1 MKKHMQWMFAAILM
15 TSGNM
20 ILTSCSDDDHTSSDN
35 GGTEYTIEEPATDQM
50 GIRVTANLP
59 AASLSQFDEKSTGA
73 ALIKRLP
80 RVTSAIQEDT
90 KFVLVK
96 GNDAGSLS
104 DAVISQM
111 AQITWLTRATLPSR
125 HLLSNS

>member
-1 MKKHMQWMFAAILM
+1 MQWMFAAILM

-80 RVTSAIQEDT
+80 RVTSAIQGRYQVRVGQGQRCRQSVGCCD
-90 KFVLVK
+90 
-96 GNDAGSLS
+96 
-104 DAVISQM
+104 
-111 AQITWLTRATLPSR
+111 
-125 HLLSNS
+125 